1 MATRRRSLVWPGFHR
16 VELASRYRG
25 CASFLLCL
33 FTGVSVTGGLAC
45 WSVGM
50 LLGAFK
56 RVSEADSTFTLN
68 KFECSK
74 QAFVPEN
81 SCME

>member
-1 MATRRRSLVWPGFHR
+1 M
-16 VELASRYRG
+16 
-25 CASFLLCL
+25 
-33 FTGVSVTGGLAC
+33 TGGLAC
-45 WSVGM
+45 RSVDM
-50 LLGAFK
+50 LLDAFK